1 MRDELGSQRWP
12 TEFEG
17 VYFEENGGLRMFVIL
32 VLVVAVVM
40 AAIVRTLMLVAAVAT
55 VLIVVV
61 CAAVVL
67 TVAAAAAGGRLE
79 GGESTFLLSLRGLT
93 WSSLLPLALC
103 CAHSTLLYDW
113 LPSPLYAGADD
124 VRKGL
129 DCHLQS
135 GESVRA
141 GFVSIT
147 SIWHAAIFIGDS

>member
-67 TVAAAAAGGRLE
+67 TVAAAAGGRLE